1 VATLGEIV
9 DAALSEG
16 GIDATPAQALVWG
29 NDRYR
34 RLVAGSKWL
43 RLKRALGTTAAGQAT
58 YPLADDI
65 VDVLSVRVAQS
76 APYRLITIDALWELQ
91 GGESFRATT
100 RGLFAPA
107 YDDDSQA
114 ESIELYPVPEMGGDT
129 LTALVA
135 VLPPALAATDTPQ
148 VPEDFHMTGIKA
160 GVIADG
166 LKLIDEQHQEGSV
179 WEGEFQQA
187 IEDLRRR
194 RNSRVGRGPTP
205 IRLLR

>member
-76 APYRLITIDALWELQ
+76 APYRLITIDALW
-91 GGESFRATT
+91 
-100 RGLFAPA
+100 
-107 YDDDSQA
+107 
-114 ESIELYPVPEMGGDT
+114 
-129 LTALVA
+129 A
-135 VLPPALAATDTPQ
+135 VLPAALATTDTPQ
-148 VPEDFHMTGIKA
+148 IPEDFHMTGIKA

-166 LKLIDEQHQEGSV
+166 LKLIDEQHQEASV